1 MAFLTFFK
9 DFGFFSVIRG
19 FFSPLI
25 GKLLK
30 SELKRGATMTDRK
43 LLKLTSD
50 LTDAVNDAYRDGIT
64 PNDVFNALAS
74 TIATSAR
81 VLGAGDE
88 DIFHLF
94 ASFGYGFR
102 PSPDMIVPPPR
113 AEVPLEAHV

>member
-1 MAFLTFFK
+1 
-9 DFGFFSVIRG
+9 
-19 FFSPLI
+19 
-25 GKLLK
+25 
-30 SELKRGATMTDRK
+30 MTDRK

-50 LTDAVNDAYRDGIT
+50 LTDAVNDAYGDGIT
-64 PNDVFNALAS
+64 PNDVFNALAA

-113 AEVPLEAHV
+113 AEAPLEARV